1 MLTGDMAYRYESGSV
16 GEMTVENVTFSG
28 NRAVVSAMPEFTP
41 SEKEP
46 YYHKRLTVKNCTFD
60 SEDALSA
67 RWTQTIRFVNNV
79 NARGKHMKVVLSGCG
94 ASEIE
99 GAQVIKE

>member
-1 MLTGDMAYRYESGSV
+1 MLTGDMAYRYESGPV

-28 NRAVVSAMPEFTP
+28 NRAVVSTMPEFTP

-79 NARGKHMKVVLSGCG
+79 NARGKQMKVVLSGCG